1 MESNLGLM
9 IILQILL
16 GLITIATVLSGVSI
30 AGYYLGK
37 LFLNNT
43 HGRTDDKIMVTI
55 FGWLLML
62 VIGIILSLAF
72 FLGGALLKTF

>member
-1 MESNLGLM
+1 M

-30 AGYYLGK
+30 VGYYLGK

-43 HGRTDDKIMVTI
+43 YGQTDDKIMVTI

-62 VIGIILSLAF
+62 VIGLILSLAF

>member
-1 MESNLGLM
+1 M

-43 HGRTDDKIMVTI
+43 YGQTDDKIMVTI

-62 VIGIILSLAF
+62 VIGLILSLAF

>member
-1 MESNLGLM
+1 M

-43 HGRTDDKIMVTI
+43 HGHTDDKIIVTI

-62 VIGIILSLAF
+62 VIGLILSLAF
-72 FLGGALLKTF
+72 FLGGSLLKTF